1 MKMGGNGENSRLER
15 APHTAPP
22 FTLSQLKKA
31 IPPHC
36 FNRSLLHS
44 FSYLLQDLFFASLF
58 YYVATSYFYLP
69 HPLPYLAWPLYWI
82 FQGIIF
88 CGVWVLGHDCGHHSF
103 SDHQWVDDMVGFVI
117 HSAILFPYFSFKYS
131 HRFNLAGRPYDRF
144 ACHYYPYS
152 SLYLNSERLH
162 ILISDFGLLIIT
174 LVLYQL
180 GSTKGLSWVVFMYG
194 MPLLI
199 GNSILIVIAYLNH
212 THLALPHYDSSKWD

>member
-1 MKMGGNGENSRLER
+1 M
-15 APHTAPP
+15 TVVT
-22 FTLSQLKKA
+22 TLSVTTNGWMIWLVLSSTPRFSSHIFLSSIVTVA
-31 IPPHC
+31 IIQI
-36 FNRSLLHS
+36 L
-44 FSYLLQDLFFASLF
+44 A
-58 YYVATSYFYLP
+58 
-69 HPLPYLAWPLYWI
+69 PLNMI
-82 FQGIIF
+82 K
-88 CGVWVLGHDCGHHSF
+88 C
-103 SDHQWVDDMVGFVI
+103 
-117 HSAILFPYFSFKYS
+117 
-131 HRFNLAGRPYDRF
+131 FNLAGRPYDRF